1 MTDFEEYARQGEPPR
16 RARGYAWR
24 TAIGLQAVDGLR
36 PSDYLVETARK
47 HIDGDITIDEARAL
61 IGSYYKS
68 KSVRTQKERETE
80 EADKV
85 AANMAA
91 PLGERTLAF
100 SLAGLVATHRR
111 LFDGVFEFA
120 GRIRDYNITKSEW
133 VLRGGTVLYVSAP
146 DIRAAIEHDL
156 ERERVFDYTALDINQ
171 IVAHV
176 ARFASD
182 LWQIHPFGEGNTR
195 TTAVF
200 IIKYLRSLGFNV
212 ENDAFAD
219 NAWYFRNALV
229 RANYQDIK
237 SGVKSEPRFLELF
250 FRNLLM
256 DERNELRNR
265 YMLIGAPSGLI
276 PPPTSRPTSSPT
288 NSPTNSPAA
297 GNANVAKLIEAIG
310 DKSLSVK
317 EMMAAMGL
325 RDRGNFVSRS
335 LTPAVSGG
343 LVEMLH
349 PDHPRHPRQKYRLTD
364 AGKSLLRGARGR

>member
-16 RARGYAWR
+16 QARSYAWR
-24 TAIGLQAVDGLR
+24 TAIGLQAVDGLE

-47 HIDGDITIDEARAL
+47 HIEGDITIDEARAL
-61 IGSYYKS
+61 IGSYYRS
-68 KSVRTQKERETE
+68 KSVRTRKDKETE

-91 PLGERTLAF
+91 LLGERTLAF

-120 GRIRDYNITKSEW
+120 GQIRDYNITKSEW
-133 VLRGGTVLYVSAP
+133 VLRGDTVLYVSAP

-156 ERERVFDYTALDINQ
+156 ERERIFDYTDLDTLQ
-171 IVAHV
+171 IVTHV

-212 ENDAFAD
+212 ENDAFAN

-237 SGVKSEPRFLELF
+237 KGIKSEPKFLELF
-250 FRNLLM
+250 FLNLLM
-256 DERNELRNR
+256 GESNELRNR
-265 YMLIGAPSGLI
+265 YMLVGAPPGLI
-276 PPPTSRPTSSPT
+276 PPPTSTPTSPPTSSQ
-288 NSPTNSPAA
+288 AA
-297 GNANVAKLIEAIG
+297 GNANVARLIEAIG

-317 EMMAAMGL
+317 EMMTAMGL
-325 RDRGNFVSRS
+325 RDRGNFVERS
-335 LTPAVSGG
+335 LAPALRGG

-349 PDHPRHPRQKYRLTD
+349 PDKPRHPRQKYRLTD
-364 AGKSLLRGARGR
+364 EGMALLRGARGR